1 MLSSLFQ
8 QTTIPVL
15 EQTVTFAQARHTVLA
30 GNIANMDTPG
40 YQIQD
45 LSTEDFQKRLLAA
58 IEQRRAPAEDAWPA
72 SLGYVPDSN
81 AQPIAQVAKNTKTIL
96 RHDKNNF
103 GMEYQV
109 AEMVKNHM
117 MHNLALTIMTQQF
130 RLLQT
135 AISGRL

>member
-15 EQTVTFAQARHTVLA
+15 EQTVAFAQARHTVLA

-40 YQIQD
+40 YQIRD
-45 LSTEDFQKRLLAA
+45 LSTEDFQNRLQAA
-58 IEQRRAPAEDAWPA
+58 IRQRREPGEPA
-72 SLGYVPDSN
+72 SLGYVPESG
-81 AQPIAQVAKNTKTIL
+81 AKPMAEIAKNTKTIL

-109 AEMVKNHM
+109 SEMVKNHI
-117 MHNLALTIMTQQF
+117 MHNLALAIMTQQF

>member
-15 EQTVTFAQARHTVLA
+15 EQTVAFAQARHTVLA

-40 YQIQD
+40 YQIRD
-45 LSTEDFQKRLLAA
+45 LSTEDFQNRLQAA
-58 IEQRRAPAEDAWPA
+58 IRQRREPAEPA
-72 SLGYVPDSN
+72 SLGYVPESSTKPM
-81 AQPIAQVAKNTKTIL
+81 AEVAKNTKTIL

-117 MHNLALTIMTQQF
+117 MHNLALAIMTQQF

-135 AISGRL
+135 AISGKL

>member
-1 MLSSLFQ
+1 MLAPLFQ

-15 EQTVTFAQARHTVLA
+15 EQMVAFAQARHTVLA

-40 YQIQD
+40 YQIRD
-45 LSTEDFQKRLLAA
+45 LSAEDFQNRLRAA
-58 IEQRRAPAEDAWPA
+58 IEQRRAPTEST
-72 SLGYVPDSN
+72 SLGFATDEKPE
-81 AQPIAQVAKNTKTIL
+81 PIAQVAKNTKTIL

-109 AEMVKNHM
+109 SEMVKNHI
-117 MHNLALTIMTQQF
+117 MHNLALAIITQQF

-135 AISGRL
+135 AISGKL

>member
-1 MLSSLFQ
+1 MFNSLFQ

-15 EQTVTFAQARHTVLA
+15 EQTVAFAQARHTVLA

-40 YQIQD
+40 YQIRD

-58 IEQRRAPAEDAWPA
+58 IEQRRAPAEPMSAA
-72 SLGYVPDSN
+72 SLGYAPESKG
-81 AQPIAQVAKNTKTIL
+81 QPLAQVAKNTKTIL

-109 AEMVKNHM
+109 SEMVKNHM
-117 MHNLALTIMTQQF
+117 MHNLALAIMTQQF

-135 AISGRL
+135 AIAGKL